1 MEKSVPAGHPLSTRE
16 DESWCPAPPG
26 SERLSGFQNYA
37 VGARRGFHLLP
48 EQLWVDGDDGE
59 GPVVHGDHGAWC
71 KHLDRF
77 YGVVD
82 AHREIA
88 ANGEK
93 CDVQRVQAADELHVE
108 KQTRVTGMIDRPLCG
123 LDDKAAGISRV
134 DQVAVLGHRGAVQSL
149 RQEEFT
155 EWEDVIAADVHGMHI
170 RNPLACKVSDEF
182 RRADDSCPGAPSNG
196 DGIAQVIRMAMGHED
211 VGWMDV
217 VGTDG
222 CRRVAR
228 EEW

>member
-1 MEKSVPAGHPLSTRE
+1 
-16 DESWCPAPPG
+16 
-26 SERLSGFQNYA
+26 
-37 VGARRGFHLLP
+37 
-48 EQLWVDGDDGE
+48 
-59 GPVVHGDHGAWC
+59 
-71 KHLDRF
+71 
-77 YGVVD
+77 
-82 AHREIA
+82 
-88 ANGEK
+88 
-93 CDVQRVQAADELHVE
+93 
-108 KQTRVTGMIDRPLCG
+108 MIDRPLCG

-228 EEW
+228 EEWVDEDVAGRRGDQESRMTKIGKLLMCCLLYISEPTRL